1 MSDYQAFQVELKG
14 SIAHVQINRPEKV
27 NAMNA
32 AFWTE
37 IIEIFQ
43 WIDETDAVRVVVL
56 SGAGKHFSAGIDLM
70 LLASVANEMGK
81 DVGRNARMLR
91 RKILQ
96 MQASFNAVDQC
107 CKPVLAAIQGYCIG
121 GAIDLI
127 AACLGPARLVI
138 VRRSLSGES
147 ALQRIQVMS
156 DYQAFQVELK
166 GSIAHVQ
173 INRPEKVN
181 AMNATFWTEIIEIF
195 QWIDETDAV
204 RVVVLSGAGKHF
216 SAGIDL
222 MLLASVAN
230 EMGKDVGRN
239 ARMLRRKILQMQASF
254 NAVDQ
259 CCKPVLA
266 AIQGYCIG
274 GAIDLI
280 AACDM
285 RYAAEDAQ
293 FSIKEIDMGMAADVG
308 TLQRLPR
315 IIGDGM
321 LRELAYTGRMVAAQ
335 EARAIGLVNRVYSD
349 QQALL
354 DGVMAIANEIAS
366 KSPIAIA
373 GTKRMIS
380 YMRDHSVDDGLDY
393 VATWN
398 AAMLQSSDLRL
409 AMTAHMTKQKPE
421 FVD

>member
-1 MSDYQAFQVELKG
+1 MSDYQAFQVELTG
-14 SIAHVQINRPEKV
+14 NIAHVQINRPEKV

-107 CKPVLAAIQGYCIG
+107 
-121 GAIDLI
+121 
-127 AACLGPARLVI
+127 R
-138 VRRSLSGES
+138 
-147 ALQRIQVMS
+147 
-156 DYQAFQVELK
+156 
-166 GSIAHVQ
+166 
-173 INRPEKVN
+173 
-181 AMNATFWTEIIEIF
+181 
-195 QWIDETDAV
+195 
-204 RVVVLSGAGKHF
+204 
-216 SAGIDL
+216 
-222 MLLASVAN
+222 
-230 EMGKDVGRN
+230 
-239 ARMLRRKILQMQASF
+239 
-254 NAVDQ
+254 
-259 CCKPVLA
+259 KPVLA

-335 EARAIGLVNRVYSD
+335 EALAIGLVNRVYSD

-380 YMRDHSVDDGLDY
+380 YMRDHSVDDGLEY